1 MPRAIQYYFSLMSP
15 WAYLGHSMLGAIAA
29 RHELEIDYR
38 PVNLMELFPQTGG
51 LPLGKR
57 HVSRQNY
64 RLVEMQRWR
73 DARDLPLVLKPK
85 NWPFD
90 FLLADCAAL
99 AAVRNG
105 PQDQAHAFLAMAFRA
120 VWVEECNLADEE
132 TLASLLSQGG
142 YDPASILE
150 LARSPAILA
159 AYEANRERAMEQDV
173 FGSPAYVL
181 DGEVFWG
188 QDRLELLESALASM
202 RAPFTPNA

>member
-15 WAYLGHSMLGAIAA
+15 WAYLGHSQLGAIAG
-29 RHELEIDYR
+29 RREVEIDYR

-57 HVSRQNY
+57 HASRQRY

-73 DARDLPLVLKPK
+73 EARDLPLVLKPK

-90 FLLADCAAL
+90 FLLADCVVL
-99 AAVRNG
+99 AAAMSG
-105 PQDQAHAFLAMAFRA
+105 PQDQAHAFIAMAFRA
-120 VWVEECNLADEE
+120 VWVEECNLADPEI
-132 TLASLLSQGG
+132 LAQLLGASD
-142 YDPASILE
+142 YNPAAILE
-150 LARSPAILA
+150 LAHSPATIA
-159 AYEANRERAMEQDV
+159 AYDGNRDRAMAQDV

-181 DGEVFWG
+181 GGEVFWG

-202 RAPFTPNA
+202 RAPFTPEA